1 MAADKKKFAA
11 ALEYDPAYDNAPVL
25 SAFGQGELAQRI
37 IDTAQDAGVPVIED
51 PSLASLLKQVSIGDE
66 IPESLY
72 EVVAQLLIFLGETE
86 SKTKNR

>member
-1 MAADKKKFAA
+1 MDTYKKKFAA
-11 ALEYDPAYDNAPVL
+11 ALEYDPGLDNAPVL
-25 SAFGQGELAQRI
+25 SAFGQGVLADRI
-37 IDTAQDAGVPVIED
+37 IETAREAGVPVVED

-86 SKTKNR
+86 SNTRKR